1 MADFTLEELAAA
13 TKGRLLRGEPG
24 KTVHGLTI
32 DSRRIEPGQLFLALK
47 GERFDGHDFI
57 SAALAGGA
65 RAVVLDDE
73 GRFDEEQFR
82 VYPDPGVILVP
93 DSQEALGAIARFH
106 RDRFQIPVIAVTGSN
121 GKTTTKDLV
130 AAILAQEWPIIK
142 TEANFNNEIGLP
154 LTLLKIDQTTRAAVV
169 EMGMRGLGQIRH
181 LCGIARPEMGI
192 VTNVGLSHLELL
204 GSQEN
209 IARAKAELIEALPGT
224 GLAVLNGDDPYV
236 RAMTRKRQSDGGLRT
251 VRYGI
256 DGPELDYRADKY
268 RVIENGSSFRLVY
281 PKGSFEVTLPIPGRH
296 NVLNALAAIALAKEL
311 GFSDTA
317 IRKGLANPGL
327 TEKRLNRIE
336 CRGFTII
343 DDTYNASPASVR
355 AAIDVLC
362 SLPNRNRRFAVL
374 SDMLELGTTAAS
386 SHREIGTY
394 AAERGIDHLFAWG
407 DLALEYTSGM
417 NDVNP
422 GKAAFFTSKS
432 ALVAELKSCL
442 KPGDAVLVKGSRS
455 MKMEEV
461 VKALSGEGT
470 EG

>member
-1 MADFTLEELAAA
+1 MADFTLGELAAA

-24 KTVHGLTI
+24 ERVHGLTI

-57 SAALAGGA
+57 PAAIAGGA
-65 RAVVLDDE
+65 KAVVIDDE
-73 GRFDEEQFR
+73 RRFDEEQFR
-82 VYPDPGVILVP
+82 VHPEVGAILVS
-93 DSQEALGAIARFH
+93 DSEEALGAIARFH

-130 AAILAQEWPIIK
+130 AAVLAQEWPIIK

-154 LTLLKIDQTTRAAVV
+154 LTLLKIDHTTRAAVV

-192 VTNVGLSHLELL
+192 VTNVGMSHLELL

-209 IARAKAELIEALPGT
+209 IARAKAELIEALPCT

-236 RAMTRKRQSDGGLRT
+236 REMSHARRSGNLRT

-268 RVIENGSSFRLVY
+268 RVIENGSWFRLVC

-296 NVLNALAAIALAKEL
+296 NVMNALAAIALAKEL

-336 CRGFTII
+336 RGGVTII

-355 AAIDVLC
+355 AALDVLC

-374 SDMLELGTTAAS
+374 SDMLELGTSAAQ

-394 AAERGIDHLFAWG
+394 AAECGIDHLFAWG
-407 DLALEYTSGM
+407 DLAFEYISGM
-417 NDVNP
+417 NDVTP
-422 GKAAFFTSKS
+422 GKAAFFASKS
-432 ALVAELKSCL
+432 ALIAELKSCL

>member
-1 MADFTLEELAAA
+1 MADFTLRELVTA
-13 TKGRLLRGEPG
+13 TKGRLLRGELG
-24 KTVHGLTI
+24 ETVQGLTI
-32 DSRRIEPGQLFLALK
+32 DSRHIEPGQLFLALK

-57 SAALAGGA
+57 AAALAGGA

-73 GRFDEEQFR
+73 RRTEEEWFR
-82 VYPDPGVILVP
+82 AHSEVGVILAP

-130 AAILAQEWPIIK
+130 AAVLAQEWPIIK

-154 LTLLKIDQTTRAAVV
+154 LTLLKLDQTTRAAVV

-209 IARAKAELIEALPGT
+209 IARAKAELVEALPST

-236 RAMTRKRQSDGGLRT
+236 RGMSRQHQSTSSLRT

-268 RVIENGSSFRLVY
+268 RVIENGSCFRLVY
-281 PKGSFEVTLPIPGRH
+281 SGGSFEVTLPIPGRH
-296 NVLNALAAIALAKEL
+296 NVLNSLAAIALAKEL
-311 GFSDTA
+311 GFSDSA
-317 IRKGLANPGL
+317 IAKGLANPGL

-336 CRGFTII
+336 YRGYTII

-355 AAIDVLC
+355 AALDVLC

-374 SDMLELGTTAAS
+374 SDMLELGSAAAS
-386 SHREIGTY
+386 SHREIGIY
-394 AAERGIDHLFAWG
+394 AAQRGIDRLFTWG
-407 DLALEYTSGM
+407 DLAVEYTSGM
-417 NDVNP
+417 NGVTQ
-422 GKAAFFTSKS
+422 GKAVFFPSKS
-432 ALVAELKSCL
+432 ALIAELKSCL
-442 KPGDAVLVKGSRS
+442 EPGDVVLVKGSRG

-470 EG
+470 ES